1 MRIEWRQP
9 GTTGPPLGALFGLVM
24 AFGAVVGAVWLKLGM
39 PVPACRLRE
48 LTGVPCPTCGSTRL
62 AEELLR
68 GHVLDAFAANPLVFL
83 AIAAVAVWAVLSVV
97 TRLLRLP
104 TARVHFDKRERLVL
118 KLAAVAGLVAS
129 WAYVILRDV

>member
-9 GTTGPPLGALFGLVM
+9 GTTGPPLGAVFGLVM

-68 GHVLDAFAANPLVFL
+68 GHVLDAFAANPFVFL
-83 AIAAVAVWAVLSVV
+83 ALVAVAVWAVASAV

-104 TARVHFDKRERLVL
+104 TARLHFDKRERLVL
-118 KLAAVAGLVAS
+118 KLVAVAGLVAS

>member
-1 MRIEWRQP
+1 MRVEWRQP
-9 GTTGPPLGALFGLVM
+9 ETSGPPLGALFGVVM
-24 AFGAVVGAVWLKLGM
+24 AFGAVAGAVWLKLGM

-83 AIAAVAVWAVLSVV
+83 ALAGLAVWAIASTV

-104 TARVHFDKRERLVL
+104 TVRVRLDKRERLVL
-118 KLAAVAGLVAS
+118 SLAAVASLAAS
-129 WAYVILRDV
+129 WVYVILRDV

>member
-1 MRIEWRQP
+1 
-9 GTTGPPLGALFGLVM
+9 
-24 AFGAVVGAVWLKLGM
+24 
-39 PVPACRLRE
+39 
-48 LTGVPCPTCGSTRL
+48 LTGIPCPTCGSTRL

>member
-1 MRIEWRQP
+1 MRVEWRQP
-9 GTTGPPLGALFGLVM
+9 GTAGPPLGAVFGLVM
-24 AFGAVVGAVWLKLGM
+24 VFGAVAGAVWLKLGM

-83 AIAAVAVWAVLSVV
+83 VLAAVAAWAVASVL
-97 TRLLRLP
+97 TRVLRLP
-104 TARVHFDKRERLVL
+104 TVRVHLDKAERLLL
-118 KLAAVAGLVAS
+118 KLAAVAGLVAG
-129 WAYVILRDV
+129 WAYVILRDL